1 MPPGLLRGLP
11 KLKFL
16 HLKDNLLGADGL
28 AFGELDTDPN
38 SCQLRVFEVDGNP
51 DLVAAAP
58 DKIAAVA
65 ARLVK
70 SWTFASGAGNG
81 GADTVPTVDLSSS
94 KFGGTINVSDQTSS
108 KDAPPPP
115 GTGPQTASV

>member
-16 HLKDNLLGADGL
+16 HLKDNQLGADGL
-28 AFGELDTDPN
+28 AFGELDNDPN

-51 DLVAAAP
+51 DLVAAAH
-58 DKIAAVA
+58 DKIDAVA

-81 GADTVPTVDLSSS
+81 GGMRSPR
-94 KFGGTINVSDQTSS
+94 
-108 KDAPPPP
+108 
-115 GTGPQTASV
+115 